1 MSIEPETPLRGS
13 GLEGA
18 MSPLAS
24 ALPAVLAF
32 ALLAACSQNDEG
44 RKAIADRCVAD
55 GGTDEVCKCLADESA
70 KRLDQDMFDIV
81 VLGAQGDDKETEIQI
96 GELAKDRQIIFSAK
110 VEGVRRGCGVDEA
123 TPAS

>member
-1 MSIEPETPLRGS
+1 
-13 GLEGA
+13 

-24 ALPAVLAF
+24 ALPVMLTL

-44 RKAIADRCVAD
+44 RKVIADRCVAD
-55 GGTDEVCKCLADESA
+55 GGTDEVCQCLADESA

-96 GELAKDRQIIFSAK
+96 GELAKDRQLIFVAK
-110 VEGVRRGCGVDEA
+110 VEEVRRGCRVDEPA
-123 TPAS
+123 PAS